1 MPWFPSV
8 TGRGRGGRGHLAV
21 AGPGPGRAD
30 PVDGRSHL
38 SRRVP
43 GLLRPRVAAVP
54 GQRWRRRAWAF
65 VAVLVAGALPAASW
79 AQPRTPVADSEVLA
93 RVPPRAQDPAA
104 RELAALRAAWRRDP
118 ADAGSATALARHCI
132 GLFPTDGDP
141 RHLGCAQ
148 AALGRWWA
156 QPEAPPD
163 VRTLRAVVLQFSHRF
178 DAALADLDAVHAVDP
193 QSHEAWLWRAAIL
206 MVQARHAEARQACA
220 KAVPLTTPLA
230 AAGCVAQVD
239 AATGAAQAAAAALRE
254 ALARHGEPGRSSA
267 AERVW
272 ALTRLAEIEERLG
285 RAQAAEAAYREALAL
300 DARDFYLLAAYA
312 DFLLD
317 QGRPAEVRSLLAGRE
332 RVDVLL
338 LRLALAAHRLR
349 DPAAAQHQ
357 RELAARFDAARRLGD
372 ALHEKE
378 EARFLLEIAGDARRA
393 LELARHN
400 FTVQREPA
408 DARVLLEAALA
419 ARDKAAAEPA
429 LAWLA
434 ASRIEAPRLQGLADQ
449 LRRLP

>member
-1 MPWFPSV
+1 ML
-8 TGRGRGGRGHLAV
+8 TLRGRAGSRGLALWL
-21 AGPGPGRAD
+21 A
-30 PVDGRSHL
+30 L
-38 SRRVP
+38 
-43 GLLRPRVAAVP
+43 GLAS
-54 GQRWRRRAWAF
+54 AWA
-65 VAVLVAGALPAASW
+65 APATAS
-79 AQPRTPVADSEVLA
+79 AQPRTPTDDAEVLA
-93 RVPPRAQDPAA
+93 RVPARAKDPAV

-118 ADAGSATALARHCI
+118 ADAASAGALARHCI
-132 GLFPTDGDP
+132 GLFSADGDP

-148 AALGRWWA
+148 AALGHWWA
-156 QPEAPPD
+156 HPEAPPD
-163 VRTLRAVVLQFSHRF
+163 VRTLRAVVQQFSHRF
-178 DAALADLDAVHAVDP
+178 DAALADLDAAISADP
-193 QSHEAWLWRAAIL
+193 QRHEAWLWRAAIL
-206 MVQARHAEARQACA
+206 MVQARYPEARQACERA
-220 KAVPLTTPLA
+220 APLTTPLA
-230 AAGCVAQVD
+230 GAGCLAQVD
-239 AATGAAQAAAAALRE
+239 ATAGAAASAVKALRE
-254 ALARHGEPGRSSA
+254 ALAGDAGRGASV

-285 RAQAAEAAYREALAL
+285 RAAAAEGAFREALAL
-300 DARDFYLLAAYA
+300 DTRDVYLHAAYA

-317 QGRPAEVRSLLAGRE
+317 QGRAAEVKALLAGRE

-338 LRLALAAHRLR
+338 LRQAIAAQRLR
-349 DPAAAQHQ
+349 EPAAAQHQ

-378 EARFLLEIAGDARRA
+378 EARFLLAFGGDARRA

-400 FTVQREPA
+400 FGVQREPA

-434 ASRIEAPRLQGLADQ
+434 ASRIEAPRLQALADE

>member
-1 MPWFPSV
+1 M
-8 TGRGRGGRGHLAV
+8 
-21 AGPGPGRAD
+21 PGRRACT
-30 PVDGRSHL
+30 RAIASIL
-38 SRRVP
+38 AA
-43 GLLRPRVAAVP
+43 GLL
-54 GQRWRRRAWAF
+54 
-65 VAVLVAGALPAASW
+65 AASAF
-79 AQPRTPVADSEVLA
+79 AQPRTPASDAEVLA
-93 RVPPRAQDPAA
+93 RVPPRAKDPAA
-104 RELAALRAAWRRDP
+104 RELAALRAAWRREP
-118 ADAGSATALARHCI
+118 ADAAAASALARHCI
-132 GLFPTDGDP
+132 GLFSTDGDP

-148 AALGRWWA
+148 AALGHWWA
-156 QPEAPPD
+156 QRDAPPD

-178 DAALADLDAVHAVDP
+178 DAALADLDAVHVADP

-206 MVQARHAEARQACA
+206 LVQARYADARQACE
-220 KAVPLTTPLA
+220 KAAPLTTPLA
-230 AAGCVAQVD
+230 AGGCLAQVD
-239 AATGAAQAAAAALRE
+239 AATGAAPAAATALRD
-254 ALARHGEPGRSSA
+254 ALARLRDAGRSTV

-272 ALTRLAEIEERLG
+272 VLTRLAEIEERLG
-285 RAQAAEAAYREALAL
+285 RAEAAEAAYREALAL
-300 DARDFYLLAAYA
+300 EARDFYLLAAYA

-317 QGRPAEVRSLLAGRE
+317 QGRPAEVKVLLAGRE

-338 LRLALAAHRLR
+338 LRLAIAAHRLR

-378 EARFLLEIAGDARRA
+378 EARFLLEIAGDTGRA

-419 ARDKAAAEPA
+419 ARDKAAAKPA
-429 LAWLA
+429 LEWLA
-434 ASRIEAPRLQGLADQ
+434 ASRIEAPRLHDLADR